1 MDGHATPDFSP
12 AAGSFVHTT
21 ARSENSAEGEGGE
34 PRATYPPPEKVALD
48 PPSPAIRLSCDS
60 WATVVAAALLQV
72 PRSSPVPLPP
82 PCRRR
87 APARKEAEPWG
98 RESQLLS
105 HLLRSG
111 WTSLTLSFPAHS
123 ATTGVVLSAELT

>member
-1 MDGHATPDFSP
+1 PNLVLCCSERAAAHSP
-12 AAGSFVHTT
+12 IPILVDLLPLLKPVPSST
-21 ARSENSAEGEGGE
+21 R
-34 PRATYPPPEKVALD
+34 PRARKT
-48 PPSPAIRLSCDS
+48 
-60 WATVVAAALLQV
+60 
-72 PRSSPVPLPP
+72 PRRAKEANQGRRI
-82 PCRRR
+82 RRR
-87 APARKEAEPWG
+87 RRCPGLRRSLCRLLAADEHQPGRKEAEPWG